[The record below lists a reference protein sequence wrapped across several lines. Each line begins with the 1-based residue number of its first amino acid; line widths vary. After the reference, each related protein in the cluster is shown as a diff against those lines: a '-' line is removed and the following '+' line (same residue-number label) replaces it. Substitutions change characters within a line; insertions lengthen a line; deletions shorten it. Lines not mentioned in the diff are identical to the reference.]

1 MRNKRK
7 IFGTILGIVLY
18 VVIIVAM
25 TYAWYVWRSEY
36 INVNANI
43 AENSSGVSFS
53 PSTMEVNASDMGPIL
68 DYTSSEY
75 YTAANRVN
83 IWLLRFYC

>member
-1 MRNKRK
+1 MNENKRK
-7 IFGTILGIVLY
+7 TFGTIFGIILFICCILFV
-18 VVIIVAM
+18 

-68 DYTSSEY
+68 DYTSS
-75 YTAANRVN
+75 
-83 IWLLRFYC
+83 